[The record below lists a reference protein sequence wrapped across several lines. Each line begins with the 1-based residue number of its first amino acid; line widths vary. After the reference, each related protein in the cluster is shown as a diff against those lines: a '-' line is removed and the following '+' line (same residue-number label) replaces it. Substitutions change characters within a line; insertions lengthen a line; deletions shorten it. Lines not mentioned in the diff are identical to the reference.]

1 MLLLQ
6 LLVDFAI
13 TAQILKNYEELDVG
27 HYQTLRNSST
37 ALKSLLGFSSST
49 WQLRNLRVSS

>member
-13 TAQILKNYEELDVG
+13 TAQILKNYEELDG
-27 HYQTLRNSST
+27 ALSNSQKLEYCT
-37 ALKSLLGFSSST
+37 
-49 WQLRNLRVSS
+49 